1 MPRLIRKCPECGVK
15 YPPKIARV
23 AHYFNLCP
31 RCGELFSKSKR
42 TIMSYLRL
50 IGAHEEEELQPTLRL
65 AEKGELTAAARQALV
80 TLEDHVR
87 GLSGLSGLTGR
98 SLMSKAFSF
107 DWDATKCRV
116 TRPPLLAI
124 NDLKTESKRN
134 EQEGILHISMGL
146 MAGARNIL
154 AHHSGRVTIGNALNV
169 LTTVAFVLDHISST
183 GTRLSDIR

>member
-1 MPRLIRKCPECGVK
+1 MPRPIRKCPECGVK
-15 YPPKIARV
+15 YPPQM
-23 AHYFNLCP
+23 AHVTPYFNLCP
-31 RCGELFSKSKR
+31 MCGELFSKSKR

-50 IGAHEEEELQPTLRL
+50 TGAHEEKELEPTLKL

-87 GLSGLSGLTGR
+87 RLSGLSHLTGR

-107 DWDATKCRV
+107 DWDMANHRV
-116 TRPPLLAI
+116 TRPPLVTI
-124 NDLKTESKRN
+124 NDLKSESQRN
-134 EQEGILHISMGL
+134 EQDGILHISIGL

-169 LTTVAFVLDHISST
+169 LTTVTFVLHHISST
-183 GTRLSDIR
+183 RTRLSDVR